1 MDESNNTPSDQQITG
16 NGGHLLEVSDLHV
29 EFRTSGGVVKAV
41 NGVNYIL
48 DEGETLAILGE

>member
-1 MDESNNTPSDQQITG
+1 MQREEIVAMDESNNTPSDQQITG

-41 NGVNYIL
+41 NGVN
-48 DEGETLAILGE
+48 